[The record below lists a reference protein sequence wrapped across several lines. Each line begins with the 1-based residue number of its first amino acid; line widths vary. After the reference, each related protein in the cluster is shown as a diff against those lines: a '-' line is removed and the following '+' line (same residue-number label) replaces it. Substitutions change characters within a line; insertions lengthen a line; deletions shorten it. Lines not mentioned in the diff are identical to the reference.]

1 MTHIEG
7 VLKKFELDESG
18 ETVICTMKGYDSL
31 EYVFGIST
39 LELLD
44 KTIKNEKVGIILYEN
59 LETDYVS
66 IRGVAK
72 SLELTAKYKGNF

>member
-18 ETVICTMKGYDSL
+18 ETIIITMKGYDG
-31 EYVFGIST
+31 ENYQFGINT
-39 LELLD
+39 IELLE
-44 KTIKNEKVGIILYEN
+44 KTIKNEKVGIVLYED
-59 LETDYVS
+59 LEKDFVS

-72 SLELTAKYKGNF
+72 SLELTARYGGNF